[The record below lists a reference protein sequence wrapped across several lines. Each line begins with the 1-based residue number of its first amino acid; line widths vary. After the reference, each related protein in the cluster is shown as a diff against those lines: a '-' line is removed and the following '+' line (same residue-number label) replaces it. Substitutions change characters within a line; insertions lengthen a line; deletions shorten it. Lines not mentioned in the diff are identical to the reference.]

1 MDGTQLASVHQPV
14 MSDQV
19 EAPIAGA
26 VEEIPAAA
34 PAPKK
39 KPAKAPGVKKPKVKA
54 DHPPFAE
61 MIAEAITHNKEK
73 QGSSRQAILAY
84 ITGHYNVSQAQAQIH
99 VLRALKKG
107 EANGVLKRAKE
118 SGKGAGKYKL
128 VAAAKKQ
135 PVKAKKAATKKPVA
149 KASQKAKKAVAA
161 KKKAAKKPVA
171 KAQKSTGK
179 KKVAKKP
186 AAKKSAPKKPVGK
199 KSAPKKVAAK
209 KSSKK

>member
-1 MDGTQLASVHQPV
+1 

-39 KPAKAPGVKKPKVKA
+39 KPAKAPGVKKPKMKA

-73 QGSSRQAILAY
+73 QGSSRHAILAY
-84 ITGHYNVSQAQAQIH
+84 ITGHYNVNPVQAPIY
-99 VLRALKKG
+99 VLRALKKS
-107 EANGVLKRAKE
+107 EANGLLKRAKE

-135 PVKAKKAATKKPVA
+135 PVKAKKVAAKKPVA
-149 KASQKAKKAVAA
+149 KASQKPKKAVAA

-186 AAKKSAPKKPVGK
+186 AAKKSAPKKSAPKKPVAK

>member
-1 MDGTQLASVHQPV
+1 

-54 DHPPFAE
+54 DHPPFAV
-61 MIAEAITHNKEK
+61 MVAEAITHHKERL
-73 QGSSRQAILAY
+73 GSSRQAILAY
-84 ITGHYNVSQAQAQIH
+84 ITGRYNIPKDQASVH

-118 SGKGAGKYKL
+118 SGKGAGRYKL
-128 VAAAKKQ
+128 VAAAVKQ
-135 PVKAKKAATKKPVA
+135 PAKAKKVSSKKPVA
-149 KASQKAKKAVAA
+149 KGSQKPKKAVAA
-161 KKKAAKKPVA
+161 KKKVAKKSAKKPVA

-179 KKVAKKP
+179 KKKVVKKLAAKKP
-186 AAKKSAPKKPVGK
+186 VVKKSAPKKAV
-199 KSAPKKVAAK
+199 SKKVAAK
-209 KSSKK
+209 K

>member
-1 MDGTQLASVHQPV
+1 
-14 MSDQV
+14 MSDQQV

-61 MIAEAITHNKEK
+61 MVAEAIAHHKERL
-73 QGSSRQAILAY
+73 GSSRQAILAY
-84 ITGHYNVSQAQAQIH
+84 ITGRYNIQKDQASIH

-135 PVKAKKAATKKPVA
+135 PVKAKK
-149 KASQKAKKAVAA
+149 VAA
-161 KKKAAKKPVA
+161 
-171 KAQKSTGK
+171 
-179 KKVAKKP
+179 
-186 AAKKSAPKKPVGK
+186 
-199 KSAPKKVAAK
+199 
-209 KSSKK
+209 

>member
-1 MDGTQLASVHQPV
+1 

-39 KPAKAPGVKKPKVKA
+39 KLAKAPGVKKPKVKA

-61 MIAEAITHNKEK
+61 MIVEAITHNKEK

-84 ITGHYNVSQAQAQIH
+84 ISGQYNVPKELASTH

-135 PVKAKKAATKKPVA
+135 PVKAKKVAAKKPVA
-149 KASQKAKKAVAA
+149 KASQKPKKAVAA
-161 KKKAAKKPVA
+161 KKKVAKKPLAKAQKSAGKKKVVKKSGPKKPVGKKSGPKKPVA
-171 KAQKSTGK
+171 K
-179 KKVAKKP
+179 
-186 AAKKSAPKKPVGK
+186 KSAPK

>member
-1 MDGTQLASVHQPV
+1 
-14 MSDQV
+14 MSDQQV

-61 MIAEAITHNKEK
+61 MVAEAITHHKERL
-73 QGSSRQAILAY
+73 GSSRQAILAY
-84 ITGHYNVSQAQAQIH
+84 ITGRYNIPKDQASVH

-118 SGKGAGKYKL
+118 SGKGAGRYKL
-128 VAAAKKQ
+128 VAAAVKQ
-135 PVKAKKAATKKPVA
+135 PAKAKKVSSKKPVA
-149 KASQKAKKAVAA
+149 KGSQKPKKAVAA
-161 KKKAAKKPVA
+161 KKKVAKKSAKKPVA

-179 KKVAKKP
+179 KKKVVKKL
-186 AAKKSAPKKPVGK
+186 AAK

-209 KSSKK
+209 K